1 MEKNI
6 TVVDEQGNQYETTY
20 PKRAKGLVKHG
31 RARFVNDHKICL
43 ACPPKIETE
52 DITMSENTENVEIA
66 TTKTYTE
73 EYLFERSETLAAA
86 TGYLVEAIR
95 QCNDPAGGEAR
106 AMALGNMVEHRE
118 KTNRQLIAFY
128 QEAYNKMRPATANEK
143 EWHATQSK
151 EWCITQLMEILRE
164 DSLDE
169 DKDRAERIIREYM
182 HS

>member
-6 TVVDEQGNQYETTY
+6 TVVDEQGNQYEATY

-31 RARFVNDHKICL
+31 RARFVDEYTICL
-43 ACPPKIETE
+43 ACPPQIETE
-52 DITMSENTENVEIA
+52 DNTMSENT
-66 TTKTYTE
+66 TKTESMATKKYTI
-73 EYLFERSETLAAA
+73 EYILEQIEKIAADTA
-86 TGYLVEAIR
+86 YLLEAVKE
-95 QCNDPAGGEAR
+95 CSNPVGGEAC

-128 QEAYNKMRPATANEK
+128 QEVYSNLKSAPVFGK
-143 EWHATQSK
+143 EWYV
-151 EWCITQLMEILRE
+151 EQLMGILR
-164 DSLDE
+164 DDVCKE